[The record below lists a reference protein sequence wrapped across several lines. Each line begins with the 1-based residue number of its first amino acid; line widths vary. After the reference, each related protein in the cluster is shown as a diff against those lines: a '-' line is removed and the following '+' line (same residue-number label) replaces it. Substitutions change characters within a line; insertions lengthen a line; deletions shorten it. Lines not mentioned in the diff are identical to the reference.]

1 MKIAVA
7 QLASSPDKQANLAK
21 AVSYIAKAKNLGAD
35 MIVIPEIYMV
45 YNAPATGI
53 KKADVAE
60 SIDGSFATGL
70 AAAARSNNIYVVCGI
85 FESKPGDEQR
95 AYNTTVFFNR
105 EGVLQECYRKTH
117 LYDAFVTKE
126 SNSIIPG
133 DEPPKIIE
141 TEFGKIGL
149 LVCYE
154 VRFPEISRQLVLQ
167 GADVLIMPTAWVAG
181 SIKEEHFEILV
192 RARAI
197 ENTVYFCAADQI
209 GNQFVGR
216 SMIVDPMGIIIAS
229 IGEEE
234 GMCTA
239 EVDLDRV
246 KRVREKLPC
255 LANRRPELYQ
265 TIV

>member
-1 MKIAVA
+1 MKVAVA

-21 AVSYIAKAKNLGAD
+21 AVAYIAKAKSQGAD

-45 YNAPATGI
+45 YNAPSAGI

-60 SIDGSFATGL
+60 SVDGPFATSL
-70 AAAARSNNIYVVCGI
+70 AAAARNNDIYVVCGI
-85 FESKPGDEQR
+85 YESKPGDELR
-95 AYNTTVFFNR
+95 AYNTTLFYNR
-105 EGVLQECYRKTH
+105 QGVLQESYRKTH

-126 SNSIIPG
+126 SNSIVPG
-133 DEPPKIIE
+133 NEPPKIIE

-154 VRFPEISRQLVLQ
+154 VRFPEICRQLVLQ
-167 GADVLIMPTAWVAG
+167 GADVLIMPTAWVVG
-181 SIKEEHFEILV
+181 GIKEEHFEILV

-197 ENTVYFCAADQI
+197 ENTVYFCAADQV

-216 SMIVDPMGIIIAS
+216 SMIVDPMGIIVAS

-234 GMCTA
+234 GLCIA
-239 EVDLDRV
+239 EIDFERV

-255 LANRRPELYQ
+255 LENRRPEMY
-265 TIV
+265 